1 MINWPMTAIGQQ
13 KLLLAVNNVKLLMT
27 ASLLKEQPNQHT
39 ALTDY
44 NIQWID
50 KVKLLAADFIMYVGV
65 TILWLKP
72 IAKQTINS

>member
-1 MINWPMTAIGQQ
+1 
-13 KLLLAVNNVKLLMT
+13 MT
-27 ASLLKEQPNQHT
+27 ASLLIEQPNQHT

-50 KVKLLAADFIMYVGV
+50 KVKLLAADFNMYVGV

>member
-27 ASLLKEQPNQHT
+27 ASLLIEQPNQHT

-50 KVKLLAADFIMYVGV
+50 KVKLLAADFNMYVGV